1 MEPPIPEA
9 AISLPTA
16 QIANLCCSLS
26 RSVAAVKNGSLR
38 FEWGWGVK
46 TPSIHIPTNQYG

>member
-16 QIANLCCSLS
+16 QIANLFCSLS

-46 TPSIHIPTNQYG
+46 TPSIHIPINQYG